1 MGHRI
6 PLNLRLG
13 AGEAIL
19 GMTVQLT
26 STDIVEL
33 VALAGYDF
41 VMIDAE
47 HGALD
52 VPAVARLILA
62 ADARGLAAMVRVPD
76 STPSFISRVMDA
88 GAAGVVVPNVRTRQ
102 QAQEAVN
109 ACHLPP
115 IGRRGACATARA
127 ADFGSRAWNEYAE
140 AQPRE
145 SMVWLLIEDAQGLD
159 HVEEI
164 LSVSGIAAVGLGAFD
179 LAQSLGVPGQMTHKQ
194 VRAGFDRL
202 NASART
208 RGIPMLSVPA
218 AEPGG
223 VQGAMRRGARVLLDG
238 FDAQLILAAFRER
251 RLRIHEAFTS

>member
-1 MGHRI
+1 MSHRI
-6 PLNLRLG
+6 PLSLRLG
-13 AGEAIL
+13 AGETIL

-41 VMIDAE
+41 VMLDAE
-47 HGALD
+47 HGSLD
-52 VPAVARLILA
+52 VSTVAHLILA

-88 GAAGVVVPNVRTRQ
+88 GAAGVVVPNVRTPQ

-109 ACHLPP
+109 ACYLAP
-115 IGRRGACATARA
+115 IGRRGACATTRA
-127 ADFGSRAWNEYAE
+127 ADFGSRAWDGYAE

-159 HVEEI
+159 QVQDI
-164 LSVSGIAAVGLGAFD
+164 LSVSGITAVGLGAFD
-179 LAQSLGVPGQMTHKQ
+179 LAQSLGLPGQTTHEQ
-194 VRAGFDRL
+194 VRGGFDRL
-202 NASART
+202 NVVARA

-218 AEPGG
+218 AESGG

-251 RLRIHEAFTS
+251 RQQIHEAITS